1 LVKSNTAEDEEGAAS
16 IAEDE
21 EEDMTEPSE
30 MISPPKT
37 K

>member
-1 LVKSNTAEDEEGAAS
+1 MVKSNTAEDDEGAAS
-16 IAEDE
+16 IAEDD

-30 MISPPKT
+30 MVSPPKT